1 MKKNY
6 VMPQMKVVKINQRV
20 SILAGSQT
28 GVSEVKGNAGFNYV
42 GGGNGEGRSRGYDDW
57 DEE

>member
-6 VMPQMKVVKINQRV
+6 VMPQMKVVKINQR
-20 SILAGSQT
+20 SFIMASGGY
-28 GVSEVKGNAGFNYV
+28 GVNDVKGNAGFNYV
-42 GGGNGEGRSRGYDDW
+42 GGGNGEGRSRDYDDW

>member
-6 VMPQMKVVKINQRV
+6 VMPQMKVVKINQRSFIMTSTNGVTSV
-20 SILAGSQT
+20 SSGDAGI
-28 GVSEVKGNAGFNYV
+28 GY
-42 GGGNGEGRSRGYDDW
+42 GGGGRGEGRSRGYDDW

>member
-1 MKKNY
+1 
-6 VMPQMKVVKINQRV
+6 MKVVKINQR
-20 SILAGSQT
+20 SFIMTSDPY
-28 GVSEVKGNAGFNYV
+28 GVSSVGGNAGFNYV

>member
-6 VMPQMKVVKINQRV
+6 VMPQMKVVKINQR
-20 SILAGSQT
+20 INIMAGT
-28 GVSEVKGNAGFNYV
+28 MNRVDNNAGLIYE
-42 GGGNGEGRSRGYDDW
+42 GKGSSEGGRSRGYDDW

>member
-6 VMPQMKVVKINQRV
+6 VMPQMKVVKINQR
-20 SILAGSQT
+20 INIMAGT
-28 GVSEVKGNAGFNYV
+28 GAGVSSVGGNAGFNYV
-42 GGGNGEGRSRGYDDW
+42 GGGNYEGRSRDYDDW

>member
-6 VMPQMKVVKINQRV
+6 VKPQMQVVKINQRR
-20 SILAGSQT
+20 SILTGSDKVN
-28 GVSEVKGNAGFNYV
+28 GISGNTNLGL
-42 GGGNGEGRSRGYDDW
+42 GGGSSSSGRSRDYDDW

>member
-6 VMPQMKVVKINQRV
+6 VMPQMKVVKINQRINIMV
-20 SILAGSQT
+20 GTVNSVDSNAELIYEGKGS
-28 GVSEVKGNAGFNYV
+28 SEG
-42 GGGNGEGRSRGYDDW
+42 GRSRGYDDW

>member
-6 VMPQMKVVKINQRV
+6 VMPQMKVVKINQR
-20 SILAGSQT
+20 INIMAGTTQVNSV
-28 GVSEVKGNAGFNYV
+28 GGNADFEW
-42 GGGNGEGRSRGYDDW
+42 GGGGRGEGRSRDYDDW

>member
-6 VMPQMKVVKINQRV
+6 VMPQMKVVKINQRSFIMASDTGKV
-20 SILAGSQT
+20 SNVG
-28 GVSEVKGNAGFNYV
+28 GNADFVWG
-42 GGGNGEGRSRGYDDW
+42 GGGNYEGRSRDYDDW